1 MRKKEITYKN
11 WRINVQE
18 PIKREINKA
27 ANCPSAINAKTMR
40 DINYVSYLRHLN
52 KYGCAFQDDF
62 DSKDYDPLL
71 RTCVSAKISEKEL
84 KNVNQ
89 RKALEENQILNN
101 ISIPTNVQK
110 YEKLSMPS
118 LMNEMKSRSDISWNK
133 WLTQKYNAV
142 ESKIRIRSR

>member
-89 RKALEENQILNN
+89 RKAMEENQILNN